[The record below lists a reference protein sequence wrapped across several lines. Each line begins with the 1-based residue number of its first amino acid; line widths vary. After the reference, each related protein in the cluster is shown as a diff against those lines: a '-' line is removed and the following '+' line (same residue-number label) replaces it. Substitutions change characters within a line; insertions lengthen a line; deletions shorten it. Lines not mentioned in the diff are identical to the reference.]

1 MKLFIAKGCVTM
13 KKVALILSLLFIMLS
28 SASCKPASEMDTIA
42 ERSADKS
49 SMFIVVE
56 SGPYWYIVYNK
67 YTKVMYAVSDSNYK
81 GSGIFTVLVNAD
93 GSPMLYNEK

>member
-1 MKLFIAKGCVTM
+1 M
-13 KKVALILSLLFIMLS
+13 KKVALILSLLLIMLS
-28 SASCKPASEMDTIA
+28 SASCRSTSEVDTIA
-42 ERSADKS
+42 DYDTNKS

-56 SGPYWYIVYNK
+56 TGQYWHVVYNK
-67 YTKVMYAVSDSNYK
+67 YTKVMYTVSDSYGK

>member
-1 MKLFIAKGCVTM
+1 M
-13 KKVALILSLLFIMLS
+13 KKVALILSLLLIMLT
-28 SASCKPASEMDTIA
+28 SASCKSASEVDTIT
-42 ERSADKS
+42 EYSTDKS

-56 SGPYWYIVYNK
+56 SGPYWYVVYNK
-67 YTKVMYAVSDSNYK
+67 YTKVMYAVSDSNHK

>member
-1 MKLFIAKGCVTM
+1 MKLFIAKGCITM
-13 KKVALILSLLFIMLS
+13 KKVALILSLLLIVLT
-28 SASCKPASEMDTIA
+28 SASCKSASEVDSVADNDTN
-42 ERSADKS
+42 KS

-56 SGPYWYIVYNK
+56 SGPYWYVVYNK